1 MVAHGPEFDGDGMT
15 SRERATLPDSLRL
28 ALAWLNQRLD
38 EPIKLDQLATV
49 AGVRPRTIE
58 AHFKAHLG
66 VTPLGWIRK
75 TRLARA
81 RQQLLTAD
89 DDASVTQIAIHNG
102 FAELGRFA
110 AHYRKEFGELPSDT
124 MKAARKNPALAD
136 VDDEA
141 LRLTWRAFASAFMVA
156 PEANRAA
163 LEDIDRALQLAPHF
177 ALPKAIAAWCWSQR
191 AAHGFSTTPQQ
202 DRATALRYCDEASR
216 MASRDGT
223 ALSLCSGALTL
234 SRRLNE
240 ADRLGERALAIEPW
254 SPWAWVRRG
263 WLSAYQ
269 GDHDG
274 AVRELQM
281 TLHLMPFEPIRH
293 LAFIGIGCAHFNAG
307 RYERAANWVQSGTE
321 SVPDSFWAD
330 RVRVAAIAHTG
341 AHSEARRLA
350 RSLLRR
356 DRNLTVH
363 DALTAWPFPQ
373 AFMHRLGEGLQ
384 LAGVPRA

>member
-1 MVAHGPEFDGDGMT
+1 MGKHESQMDGDGLT
-15 SRERATLPDSLRL
+15 PRERATLPESLKL
-28 ALAWLNQRLD
+28 ALSFLNQRLD
-38 EPIKLDQLATV
+38 EPIKLDQLATI

-66 VTPLGWIRK
+66 VTPLGWVRK
-75 TRLARA
+75 TRLARV
-81 RQQLLTAD
+81 RQQLMMAD
-89 DDASVTQIAIHNG
+89 EDASVTQIANDNG

-124 MKAARKNPALAD
+124 LKAARKNPALAD

-156 PEANRAA
+156 PDANRAA
-163 LEDIDRALQLAPHF
+163 LEDIGGAQELAPHF

-191 AAHGFSTTPQQ
+191 AAHGFSATPQS
-202 DRATALRYCDEASR
+202 DRQTALRYCDEASR
-216 MASRDGT
+216 IAPRDGT
-223 ALSLCSGALTL
+223 TLSLCSGALTL

-254 SPWAWVRRG
+254 SPWGWVRRG

-281 TLHLMPFEPIRH
+281 TLNLMPFEPIRH

-307 RYERAANWVQSGTE
+307 RYERGARWVQSGTE
-321 SVPDSFWAD
+321 SVPESFWAD
-330 RVRVAAIAHTG
+330 RVRVAAVALSG
-341 AHSEARRLA
+341 ARAEARRLA

-356 DRNLTVH
+356 DRNLTVQG
-363 DALTAWPFPQ
+363 ARMAWPFPQ
-373 AFMHRLGEGLQ
+373 AFMQRLGDGLEI
-384 LAGVPRA
+384 ADVPRS

>member
-1 MVAHGPEFDGDGMT
+1 MNWQVPDRESDGLT
-15 SRERATLPDSLRL
+15 PSERVTLPDSLKL
-28 ALAWLNQRLD
+28 ALSWLNQRLD
-38 EPIKLDQLATV
+38 EPVGLDELAAV
-49 AGVRPRTIE
+49 AGVRPRTLE
-58 AHFKAHLG
+58 MHFKAHLG
-66 VTPLGWIRK
+66 VTPLGWVRK

-81 RQQLLTAD
+81 RQQLLTAHG
-89 DDASVTQIAIHNG
+89 DASVTHIANSNG

-110 AHYRKEFGELPSDT
+110 ARYRREFGELPSDT
-124 MKAARKNPALAD
+124 LKAARKDPVLAE

-156 PEANRAA
+156 PDANRSA
-163 LEDIDRALQLAPHF
+163 LEDIQRALERAPQF

-202 DRATALRYCDEASR
+202 DRSIALRFSDEASR
-216 MASRDGT
+216 AAQRDAI

-240 ADRLGERALAIEPW
+240 ADRLGERALGIEPW

-274 AVRELQM
+274 ALRELQM
-281 TLHLMPFEPIRH
+281 TLHLMPFEPMRH
-293 LAFIGIGCAHFNAG
+293 LAFIGIGCAHFGAG
-307 RYERAANWVQSGTE
+307 RYERAARWVQSGIE

-330 RVRVAAIAHTG
+330 RVRIAAIAHTG
-341 AHSEARRLA
+341 ARAEARRLA
-350 RSLLRR
+350 RNLLRK
-356 DRNLTVH
+356 DRNLTRRG
-363 DALTAWPFPQ
+363 AQAAWPFPQ
-373 AFMHRLGEGLQ
+373 TFMQRLGEGLEI
-384 LAGVPRA
+384 AGVPRS

>member
-1 MVAHGPEFDGDGMT
+1 MERPNIDGDGLT
-15 SRERATLPDSLRL
+15 SLQRAMLPDSLKL
-28 ALAWLNQRLD
+28 ALSWLNQHLD
-38 EPIKLDQLATV
+38 EPINLEQLASV
-49 AGVRPRTIE
+49 AGVRPRTLE

-66 VTPLGWIRK
+66 VAPLGWVRK

-89 DDASVTQIAIHNG
+89 ENASVTQVANNNG

-110 AHYRKEFGELPSDT
+110 AQYRNEFGELPSDT
-124 MKAARKNPALAD
+124 LKAVRKSPMLAD

-141 LRLTWRAFASAFMVA
+141 LRLTWRTFASAFMVA

-163 LEDIDRALQLAPHF
+163 LEDVERALELAPHF
-177 ALPKAIAAWCWSQR
+177 VLPKAIAAWCWSQR
-191 AAHGFSTTPQQ
+191 AAHGFSTTPQE
-202 DRATALRYCDEASR
+202 DCATALRHSDEASR

-263 WLSAYQ
+263 WLSAYK

-293 LAFIGIGCAHFNAG
+293 LAFIGIGCAHFDAG
-307 RYERAANWVQSGTE
+307 RYERAAKWVQCGVE
-321 SVPDSFWAD
+321 SVPQSYWAE
-330 RVRVAAIAHTG
+330 RVRVAAMAHTG
-341 AHSEARRLA
+341 ARAEARRLA
-350 RSLLRR
+350 RSLLRN
-356 DRNLTVH
+356 DSNLTVH
-363 DALTAWPFPQ
+363 RAQTAWPFPQ
-373 AFMHRLGEGLQ
+373 AFMDRLGDGLL
-384 LAGVPRA
+384 LAGVPRS

>member
-1 MVAHGPEFDGDGMT
+1 MA
-15 SRERATLPDSLRL
+15 
-28 ALAWLNQRLD
+28 D
-38 EPIKLDQLATV
+38 E
-49 AGVRPRTIE
+49 
-58 AHFKAHLG
+58 
-66 VTPLGWIRK
+66 
-75 TRLARA
+75 
-81 RQQLLTAD
+81 
-89 DDASVTQIAIHNG
+89 DASVTQIANSNG

-110 AHYRKEFGELPSDT
+110 AQYRKEFGELPSAT
-124 MKAARKNPALAD
+124 MKAARRNPALAD

-141 LRLTWRAFASAFMVA
+141 MRLTWRAFASAFMVA
-156 PEANRAA
+156 PEANQAA
-163 LEDIDRALQLAPHF
+163 LEDVERALELAPHF
-177 ALPKAIAAWCWSQR
+177 ALPKAIGAWCWSQR
-191 AAHGFSTTPQQ
+191 AAHGFSTTPQK
-202 DRATALRYCDEASR
+202 DRAAALQYCEEASR
-216 MASRDGT
+216 MASQDAT

-307 RYERAANWVQSGTE
+307 RFERAARWVQSGVE

-341 AHSEARRLA
+341 AHAEARRLA
-350 RSLLRR
+350 RRLLRR
-356 DRNLTVH
+356 DRNLTVYG
-363 DALTAWPFPQ
+363 AQNAWPFPH
-373 AFMHRLGEGLQ
+373 AFMRRLGDGLQ
-384 LAGVPRA
+384 IAGVPRS

>member
-1 MVAHGPEFDGDGMT
+1 MARPDTDGDGLT
-15 SRERATLPDSLRL
+15 SRERASLPDSLRL
-28 ALAWLNQRLD
+28 ALSFLNQRLD
-38 EPIKLDQLATV
+38 EPIRLDELAAV

-58 AHFKAHLG
+58 AHFKSHLG
-66 VTPLGWIRK
+66 VTPLGWVRK
-75 TRLARA
+75 TRLARV

-89 DDASVTQIAIHNG
+89 KEASVTQIANGNG

-110 AHYRKEFGELPSDT
+110 AQYRKEFGELPSET
-124 MKAARKNPALAD
+124 LKAARRDPVLAD

-156 PEANRAA
+156 PDANRAA
-163 LEDIDRALQLAPHF
+163 LEDVERALELAPHF
-177 ALPKAIAAWCWSQR
+177 VLPKAIAAWCWSQR

-202 DRATALRYCDEASR
+202 DRATALRYSDEASR
-216 MASRDGT
+216 MAARDGT

-269 GDHDG
+269 GDHQG

-293 LAFIGIGCAHFNAG
+293 LAFIGIGCAHFCAG
-307 RYERAANWVQSGTE
+307 RYERAAGWVQSGTQ

-330 RVRVAAIAHTG
+330 RIRVAAIAHMG
-341 AHSEARRLA
+341 AGAEARRLA
-350 RSLLRR
+350 RDLLRK
-356 DRNLTVH
+356 DRHLTVQG
-363 DALTAWPFPQ
+363 AQNAWPFQPAVMQ
-373 AFMHRLGEGLQ
+373 RLGEGLL
-384 LAGVPRA
+384 LAGVPRS

>member
-1 MVAHGPEFDGDGMT
+1 MASNGLTSDRDGLT
-15 SRERATLPDSLRL
+15 SRERATLPDSLKL

-38 EPIKLDQLATV
+38 EPIRLEQLA
-49 AGVRPRTIE
+49 AISGVRPRTIE

-66 VTPLGWIRK
+66 VTPLGWVRK
-75 TRLARA
+75 TRLARV
-81 RQQLLTAD
+81 RQQLLMAER
-89 DDASVTQIAIHNG
+89 DANVTQIANSNG

-124 MKAARKNPALAD
+124 LKAARKDPVLAD

-141 LRLTWRAFASAFMVA
+141 LRLTWRAFASAFMVTS
-156 PEANRAA
+156 EANRAA
-163 LEDIDRALQLAPHF
+163 LEDIERALELAPDF
-177 ALPKAIAAWCWSQR
+177 VLPKAIAAWCWSQR

-202 DRATALRYCDEASR
+202 DRATALQYSDEASR

-254 SPWAWVRRG
+254 SPWAWIRRG
-263 WLSAYQ
+263 WLSAYR

-274 AVRELQM
+274 AIRELQM
-281 TLHLMPFEPIRH
+281 TVHLMPFEPIRH
-293 LAFIGIGCAHFNAG
+293 LAVIGIGCAHFNAG
-307 RYERAANWVQSGTE
+307 RYERAARWVQSGME

-330 RVRVAAIAHTG
+330 RVRVAAMAHTG
-341 AHSEARRLA
+341 ARAEARRLA
-350 RSLLRR
+350 RRLLRK

-363 DALTAWPFPQ
+363 GARHAWPFPPD
-373 AFMHRLGEGLQ
+373 FMNRLGEGLQ
-384 LAGVPRA
+384 LAGVPRS

>member
-1 MVAHGPEFDGDGMT
+1 MKISGPEIGGEGLT
-15 SRERATLPDSLRL
+15 SRERTTLPESLKR
-28 ALAWLNQRLD
+28 ALSWLDQRLD
-38 EPIKLDQLATV
+38 DPIKLEELATV

-58 AHFKAHLG
+58 AYFKSHLG

-75 TRLARA
+75 TRLARV
-81 RQQLLTAD
+81 RQQLRMAD
-89 DDASVTQIAIHNG
+89 EDASVTQIANANG

-110 AHYRKEFGELPSDT
+110 AQYRKEFGELPSDT
-124 MKAARKNPALAD
+124 MKAARRNPALAD

-141 LRLTWRAFASAFMVA
+141 MRLTWRAFSSAFMVA
-156 PEANRAA
+156 PEANHAA
-163 LEDIDRALQLAPHF
+163 LEDVERALQLAPHF
-177 ALPKAIAAWCWSQR
+177 ALPKAIGAWCWSQR
-191 AAHGFSTTPQQ
+191 AAHGFSTTPQK
-202 DRATALRYCDEASR
+202 DRAAALQYCEGASR
-216 MASRDGT
+216 MASQDAT

-307 RYERAANWVQSGTE
+307 RFERAARWVQSGVE

-341 AHSEARRLA
+341 ARAEARRLA

-356 DRNLTVH
+356 DRNLTVY
-363 DALTAWPFPQ
+363 DAQNAWPFPQ
-373 AFMHRLGEGLQ
+373 AFMRRLGDGLQ
-384 LAGVPRA
+384 IAGVPRS